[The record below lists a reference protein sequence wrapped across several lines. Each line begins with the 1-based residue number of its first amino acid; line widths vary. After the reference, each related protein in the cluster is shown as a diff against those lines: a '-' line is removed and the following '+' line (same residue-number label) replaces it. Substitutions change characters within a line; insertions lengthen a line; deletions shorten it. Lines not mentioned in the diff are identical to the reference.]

1 MRVRPF
7 GDGWHEIGIL
17 VIRTLFQRMDA
28 GAYVVGV
35 APSRLTAND
44 GGNSRTVGV
53 SLCSRRRARLA
64 SKEAECASRLDYLC
78 ARALMASPGCF

>member
-1 MRVRPF
+1 
-7 GDGWHEIGIL
+7 
-17 VIRTLFQRMDA
+17 MDA

-44 GGNSRTVGV
+44 GGNSRTVGA

-64 SKEAECASRLDYLC
+64 SKEAVSGRLAGAGAIERWCRKVYRLC
-78 ARALMASPGCF
+78 TGRVVAYGLEVFDTPGV